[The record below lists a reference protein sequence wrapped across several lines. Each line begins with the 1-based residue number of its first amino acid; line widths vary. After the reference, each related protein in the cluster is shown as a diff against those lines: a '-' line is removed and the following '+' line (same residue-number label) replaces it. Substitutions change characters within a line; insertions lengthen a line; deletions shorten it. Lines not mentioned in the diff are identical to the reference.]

1 MVVRPVSIVD
11 SRVPAFISTNN
22 VVSSGGSN
30 GGEED
35 EEAKEDEPGHHFTV
49 TCLVLGYFLFL
60 DSKELVSED
69 DKEHLFYST

>member
-1 MVVRPVSIVD
+1 MLTDKVTNIEGVVVGPVGIVD

-35 EEAKEDEPGHHFTV
+35 EEAKENELSRAGHHFTV
-49 TCLVLGYFLFL
+49 TCLVLGFFLFS
-60 DSKELVSED
+60 DNK
-69 DKEHLFYST
+69 